1 MGNQALEHEAIAF
14 ALKPKLGAIA
24 VLRLKIV
31 NLLKVKFTDDFLN
44 RLMISGH

>member
-14 ALKPKLGAIA
+14 LSPERRAIT